1 MEDVIIEDN
10 GWYKIMYNPREL
22 SVYITIEYNSD
33 MSAQH
38 PTCNDEGD
46 DIV

>member
-1 MEDVIIEDN
+1 MEDILIEN
-10 GWYKIMYNPREL
+10 KGQYKVMYNPREL
-22 SVYITIEYNSD
+22 YVYLEIEYNSD
-33 MSAQH
+33 TSAQH